1 MGTIPPKKG
10 QLQAIIPR
18 RTTRTGK
25 LAELSKDEDP
35 IPGLTNDLTTR
46 IFIEGHSGWQCTP
59 PGCLVAC
66 VSVNS
71 QGEVSQTF
79 RVITS
84 APLRSQ
90 PHQSGY
96 SGFWAPNLYHN
107 PRRPGFIPG
116 LRVWCAFCCLL
127 DTRGLSEL
135 SCSPL
140 DTVSPSQAKPDVLV
154 HIALQILGGSEVD
167 ENIKV
172 FKPRTNLEPPV

>member
-1 MGTIPPKKG
+1 VIVACQVMNPSSILGGHMGTIPPKKG

-96 SGFWAPNLYHN
+96 SGFRMEGPSSPPTLLPPP
-107 PRRPGFIPG
+107 PRR
-116 LRVWCAFCCLL
+116 C
-127 DTRGLSEL
+127 
-135 SCSPL
+135 
-140 DTVSPSQAKPDVLV
+140 
-154 HIALQILGGSEVD
+154 
-167 ENIKV
+167 
-172 FKPRTNLEPPV
+172 